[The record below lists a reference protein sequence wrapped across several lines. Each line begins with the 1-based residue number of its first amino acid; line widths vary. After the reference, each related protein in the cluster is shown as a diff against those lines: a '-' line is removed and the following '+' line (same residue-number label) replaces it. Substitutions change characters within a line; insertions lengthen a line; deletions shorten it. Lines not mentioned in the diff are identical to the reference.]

1 MKDYLELTKPNVTWL
16 ILMSTAVGFYLASPG
31 TSLPGLNFLLLLHTL
46 AGTALV
52 ASGTAALNMWMERV
66 ADSKMRRT
74 QARPLPAGR
83 LSPPRAFWFGLLLAV
98 AGVAYLGA
106 AVNGLTGFLGAFTC
120 ASYLLCYTPLKPRT
134 PHSTLVGAFPGA
146 MPILMGW
153 TAVTGRLSL
162 EGWVLYGILF
172 LWQFPHFLSIAALY
186 REDYARGGIRMLP
199 VVDDARLTATGRQ
212 IVAYTAALLAVSLLP
227 AWLGVAG
234 RIYMAGAL
242 LLGLGFF
249 YFGWELAARYT
260 RLQARRLLQASVIYL
275 PLVYVLMV
283 LDKQ

>member
-31 TSLPGLNFLLLLHTL
+31 WSLNYLLLLNTVI
-46 AGTALV
+46 GTALV

-66 ADSKMRRT
+66 ADGKMRRT

-83 LSPPRAFWFGLLLAV
+83 MSPSHAFWFGLLLAI
-98 AGVAYLGA
+98 AGVAYLAA
-106 AVNGLTGFLGAFTC
+106 AVNLLTGFLGAFTC

-153 TAVTGRLSL
+153 TAVTGRLSV

-172 LWQFPHFLSIAALY
+172 LWQFPHFLAIATLY
-186 REDYARGGIRMLP
+186 REDYERGGIRMLP
-199 VVDDARLTATGRQ
+199 VVDDARGTATGRQ
-212 IVAYTAALLAVSLLP
+212 IIAYTIALLLVSILP
-227 AWLGVAG
+227 TWLGLAG
-234 RIYMAGAL
+234 NIYLVGTL
-242 LLGLGFF
+242 LLGLAFF
-249 YFGWELAARYT
+249 YFGWEVATRYS
-260 RLQARRLLQASVIYL
+260 RVQARRLLQASVIYL

>member
-16 ILMSTAVGFYLASPG
+16 ILMSTGVGFYLGSPG
-31 TSLPGLNFLLLLHTL
+31 SSPLLLDFLLLLHTL

-66 ADSKMRRT
+66 ADGKMRRT
-74 QARPLPAGR
+74 QSRPLPAGR
-83 LSPPRAFWFGLLLAV
+83 LSPRQALWFGVTLAV

-106 AVNGLTGFLGAFTC
+106 AANLLTGALGALTC

-146 MPILMGW
+146 TPILMGW
-153 TAVTGRLSL
+153 TAVAGRLSL
-162 EGWVLYGILF
+162 EGLVLYGILF

-186 REDYARGGIRMLP
+186 REDYERGGIRMLP

-212 IVAYTAALLAVSLLP
+212 VLAYTAALLVVSLLP
-227 AWLGVAG
+227 AWMGLSGKLYLAGTAALGVA
-234 RIYMAGAL
+234 
-242 LLGLGFF
+242 FF
-249 YFGWELAARYT
+249 YFGWAMASRYT
-260 RLQARRLLQASVIYL
+260 RLQARRLLQASVVYL

>member
-31 TSLPGLNFLLLLHTL
+31 WSLNFLLLLHTVI
-46 AGTALV
+46 GTALV

-66 ADSKMRRT
+66 ADGKMRRT

-83 LSPPRAFWFGLLLAV
+83 MSPSHAFWFGLILAI
-98 AGVAYLGA
+98 AGVAYLA
-106 AVNGLTGFLGAFTC
+106 TAVNLLTGSLGAFTC
-120 ASYLLCYTPLKPRT
+120 ASYLLCYTPLKART

-153 TAVTGRLSL
+153 TAVSGRLSV

-172 LWQFPHFLSIAALY
+172 LWQFPHFLAIAALY
-186 REDYARGGIRMLP
+186 REDYERGGIRMLP
-199 VVDDARLTATGRQ
+199 VVDDARGTATGRQ
-212 IVAYTAALLAVSLLP
+212 IIAYTVALLLVSSLP
-227 AWLGVAG
+227 TWLGLAG
-234 RIYMAGAL
+234 NIYLAGTL
-242 LLGLGFF
+242 LLGLAYF
-249 YFGWELAARYT
+249 YFGWEVATRYS
-260 RLQARRLLQASVIYL
+260 RVQARRLLQASVVYL

-283 LDKQ
+283 LDKK